1 MRIWELAREES
12 KSYPSTSDSRQ
23 ATGQADGFILGSS
36 SVCRTRKI
44 PGRKMCWRPLCQF
57 LWLWSYLSYVQAVP
71 IQKVQ
76 DDTKTLIKTI
86 VTRINDISHTVGKLW
101 RTKEKWGWN
110 QREKP
115 IEHFLGARHIPEAE
129 NL

>member
-1 MRIWELAREES
+1 
-12 KSYPSTSDSRQ
+12 
-23 ATGQADGFILGSS
+23 
-36 SVCRTRKI
+36 
-44 PGRKMCWRPLCQF
+44 MCWRPLCQF

-86 VTRINDISHTVGKLW
+86 VTRINDISHTVQKLW
-101 RTKEKWGWN
+101 RTNEKWGWN

-115 IEHFLGARHIPEAE
+115 VEHFLGARHILEAE